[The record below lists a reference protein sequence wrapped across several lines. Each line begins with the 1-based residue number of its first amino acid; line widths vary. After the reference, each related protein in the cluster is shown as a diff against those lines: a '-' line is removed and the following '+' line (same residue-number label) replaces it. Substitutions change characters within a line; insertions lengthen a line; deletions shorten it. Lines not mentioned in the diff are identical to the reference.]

1 MTKVAWNPDGTLL
14 ATTSDDGTCIIW
26 RPEIEEKRIHTL
38 TGHTAAV
45 TKMAWNPDGTLLAT
59 TGWDGT
65 CIIWNP
71 HTGEKITTITG
82 HTRAVTGVAW
92 HPDGDLIATADA
104 SGLIRISHLDGTLE
118 RAFISVRPRVPG
130 VESYASWTP
139 VGLDVLEG
147 EAWRVLRVPEPGGGS
162 RRLEL
167 PGLSYEPPT
176 D

>member
-1 MTKVAWNPDGTLL
+1 MVTGVAWSPDGTHL
-14 ATTSDDGTCIIW
+14 ATTSND
-26 RPEIEEKRIHTL
+26 H
-38 TGHTAAV
+38 
-45 TKMAWNPDGTLLAT
+45 
-59 TGWDGT
+59 T

-71 HTGEKITTITG
+71 NTRKPITTLTG
-82 HTRAVTGVAW
+82 HTSRVTGVAW
-92 HPDGDLIATADA
+92 RPTGDLIATADA

-130 VESYASWTP
+130 VESYASWTSE
-139 VGLDVLEG
+139 GLDVLEG

>member
-1 MTKVAWNPDGTLL
+1 MTGLAWHPDGSLV
-14 ATTSDDGTCIIW
+14 ATTS
-26 RPEIEEKRIHTL
+26 
-38 TGHTAAV
+38 
-45 TKMAWNPDGTLLAT
+45 
-59 TGWDGT
+59 WDRT

-71 HTGEKITTITG
+71 HTAEKITALTGHTDWVSRVAWHPTGNLIATTSDDHTCIIWNPNTGKKLTTLTG
-82 HTRAVTGVAW
+82 HTRRVTGVAW

-118 RAFISVRPRVPG
+118 RAFVSVRPRIPG

-139 VGLDVLEG
+139 EGLDVLEG

>member
-1 MTKVAWNPDGTLL
+1 MTEVAWHPDGNLI
-14 ATTSDDGTCIIW
+14 ATTSND
-26 RPEIEEKRIHTL
+26 H
-38 TGHTAAV
+38 
-45 TKMAWNPDGTLLAT
+45 
-59 TGWDGT
+59 T

-71 HTGEKITTITG
+71 HTGKPITTLTD

-92 HPDGDLIATADA
+92 HPTGDLIATADA
-104 SGLIRISHLDGTLE
+104 SGLIRISHVDGTLE
-118 RAFISVRPRVPG
+118 RAFVSVRPRVPG
-130 VESYASWTP
+130 VESYASWTSE
-139 VGLDVLEG
+139 GLDVLEG